1 MTPTVKTPAQ
11 RRAAKHQ
18 ILADLQE
25 GYSVQET
32 HRRAPLHPTTIYR
45 LRQRLQ
51 VDPLTALL
59 DGRHGHPIK
68 LRGDARQWVL
78 DFCRDA
84 PHPASHVVQAAL
96 HERFGLLVSINQL
109 NRFRAAHGISS
120 RRRGK
125 KQTATPTEEP
135 PPEPVW
141 QEGAGSLLLTS
152 SRQRDGAGRDTR
164 CCLCAE
170 IERGT

>member
-1 MTPTVKTPAQ
+1 MLTKVTTPAQ

-25 GYSVQET
+25 GYSVQEAH
-32 HRRAPLHPTTIYR
+32 HRAALPLHSVTIYR

-51 VDPLTALL
+51 ADPLTALD

-68 LRGDARQWVL
+68 LRGEVSQWVL
-78 DFCRDA
+78 EFCGNA
-84 PHPASHVVQAAL
+84 PHTASHVVQRAL
-96 HERFGLLVSINQL
+96 YERFGLLISISQL

-125 KQTATPTEEP
+125 K
-135 PPEPVW
+135 
-141 QEGAGSLLLTS
+141 AGT
-152 SRQRDGAGRDTR
+152 GPN
-164 CCLCAE
+164 
-170 IERGT
+170 